1 MTATAKKTTPVL
13 SVVIPMRNEA
23 ANINAL
29 FKRLGAVFAG
39 MDETFEVIC
48 INDGSIDDTEQRL
61 LEKMK
66 IFSALKVISLSRG
79 FGKER
84 ALSAGLDHASGDA
97 VVMLDADLQT
107 PPEAIPEFIKKW
119 REGYDVVYGV
129 RNHRPGESALR
140 AYFSNLFYKLFNR
153 VSDTH
158 IPQNSGDFRLMD
170 RRVVDVICLLPE
182 SNRFMKGLFAWVGFR
197 QIGIHYDQS
206 MRMAGNTKWNLW
218 RLWNFALDGITGFS
232 TLPLRLWSYIGVT
245 IAMAAIIYALYLIIK
260 TMVLGIDVPGYASL
274 MVIVLFLGG
283 IQLIT
288 LGVLGE
294 YMGRMYRETKR
305 RPVYVVR
312 EQWGFEKEKNK
323 QEPK

>member
-1 MTATAKKTTPVL
+1 MTDRAKKSTPVI

-23 ANINAL
+23 DNINKL
-29 FKRLGAVFAG
+29 FQRLESVLAG
-39 MDETFEVIC
+39 MDETFEIIC
-48 INDGSIDDTEQRL
+48 VNDGSIDDTEKQLR
-61 LEKMK
+61 EKIK
-66 IFSALKVISLSRG
+66 TFSCLKVVSLSRG

-84 ALSAGLDHASGDA
+84 ALSAGLDRVGGDA
-97 VVMLDADLQT
+97 VVVLDADLQN

-129 RNHRPGESALR
+129 RNRRYGESPVR
-140 AYFSNLFYKLFNR
+140 KYFSNLFYKLFNR
-153 VSDTH
+153 VSDIS

-197 QIGIHYDQS
+197 QIGVNYDQS
-206 MRMAGNTKWNLW
+206 MRTAGHTKWNLW

-232 TLPLRLWSYIGVT
+232 TLPLRLWSYIGVGV
-245 IAMAAIIYALYLIIK
+245 ALGAIVYALYLTIK
-260 TMVLGIDVPGYASL
+260 TLILGVDVPGYASL
-274 MVIVLFLGG
+274 MAVVLFLGG

-294 YMGRMYRETKR
+294 YLGRMYRETKR
-305 RPVYVVR
+305 RPIYVVR
-312 EQWGFEKEKNK
+312 EQWGFDDNNKNT
-323 QEPK
+323 